1 MTIFD
6 HPEFDDHETVVFA
19 RDRETGLRAVIAI
32 HSTDL
37 GPAVGGCRVWT
48 YETEAEGLRDVL
60 RLSRGMTFK
69 NAAAGLPLGG
79 GKAVIMLA
87 PGQQKT
93 PELMRAFGRAVDRLN
108 GAYITAEDVG
118 VSPEDMEEVRSQ
130 SRHVTGLTRGA
141 LASGDPS
148 PVTARG
154 VFESLQTGVRHVL
167 GRDDLQGLRV
177 AVQGLGHVGWQLCEH
192 LHQAG
197 AALIV
202 TDLDTRRMTDAAE
215 RWGAAMAAPAHIH
228 AQDCDVFAPCALGGI
243 LNRETL
249 PQLRAR
255 LIVGAANNQLA
266 EETLATDLHRMGI
279 VLLPDFIVNAGGI
292 MNAAAEIEGQ
302 RAEVFIEDKL
312 SGLQRQL
319 ATILSRAD
327 QEGNPPFQIAM
338 EIVRDRL
345 RTSPQG

>member
-6 HPEFDDHETVVFA
+6 HPDFDDHETVVFA
-19 RDRETGLRAVIAI
+19 RDRQTGLRAAIAI
-32 HSTDL
+32 HSTEL

-87 PGQQKT
+87 PGQRKT

-130 SRHVTGLTRGA
+130 SRHVTGLSQGE

-154 VFESLQTGVRHVL
+154 VFDSLQTGVRHVM
-167 GRDDLQGLRV
+167 GHDDLQGLRV
-177 AVQGLGHVGWQLCEH
+177 AVQGLGHVGWQLCDH
-192 LHQAG
+192 LHRAG

-202 TDLDTRRMTDAAE
+202 TDLDTRRMADAAE
-215 RWGAAMAAPAHIH
+215 RWGAATVAPAHIH

-266 EETLATDLHRMGI
+266 EEALATDLHRMGI

-302 RAEVFIEDKL
+302 RAEIFIEDKL

-319 ATILSRAD
+319 ATILSRSD
-327 QEGNPPFQIAM
+327 QEDSPPLQIAM

-345 RTSPQG
+345 RASPKG